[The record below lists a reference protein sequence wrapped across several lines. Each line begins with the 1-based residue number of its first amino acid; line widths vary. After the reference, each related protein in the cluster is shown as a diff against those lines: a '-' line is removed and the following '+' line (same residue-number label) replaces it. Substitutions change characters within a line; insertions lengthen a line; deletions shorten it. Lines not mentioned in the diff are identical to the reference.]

1 MKARQIEIH
10 PEAVAEAEAA
20 IDWYAERSSRAPA
33 AFMEELDKA
42 IESIRE
48 APKRWPI
55 FDQDCRRFPFSL
67 FRRLLRKIRQSRADP
82 GRRAWSPDA
91 WLLAIEKSL
100 GSKAQTGCV

>member
-42 IESIRE
+42 I
-48 APKRWPI
+48 
-55 FDQDCRRFPFSL
+55 QT
-67 FRRLLRKIRQSRADP
+67 
-82 GRRAWSPDA
+82 
-91 WLLAIEKSL
+91 LANL
-100 GSKAQTGCV
+100 

>member
-20 IDWYAERSSRAPA
+20 IDWYAERSSNAPT

-55 FDQDCRRFPFSL
+55 FDQDCRRFPL
-67 FRRLLRKIRQSRADP
+67 FRFPYFVVYYEKSDSLVRILAVAH
-82 GRRAWSPDA
+82 GRRRPGYWRSR
-91 WLLAIEKSL
+91 
-100 GSKAQTGCV
+100 GR

>member
-20 IDWYAERSSRAPA
+20 IDWYAERSSRAPT

-55 FDQDCRRFPFSL
+55 FDLDCRRFPL
-67 FRRLLRKIRQSRADP
+67 FRFPYFIVYYEKSDSLVRILAVAH
-82 GRRAWSPDA
+82 GRRRPGYWRSRNR
-91 WLLAIEKSL
+91 
-100 GSKAQTGCV
+100 

>member
-20 IDWYAERSSRAPA
+20 IDWYAERSSRAPT

-42 IESIRE
+42 VKSIRD

-55 FDQDCRRFPFSL
+55 FDQDCRRFPL
-67 FRRLLRKIRQSRADP
+67 FRFPYFIVYYEKSDSLVRILAVAH
-82 GRRAWSPDA
+82 GRRRPGYWRSR
-91 WLLAIEKSL
+91 
-100 GSKAQTGCV
+100 GR